1 MEAEDA
7 EDFDAV
13 SYDVEA
19 TSKKTP
25 LPAATITTIT
35 NEQQTELKT
44 VTGVVSGE
52 AANSGEE
59 KLLVSTYLRSLSTD
73 STCNVIEM
81 IDGDGS
87 GSKLLPSPSPPQ
99 CNHNHNHIHHNHHLL
114 QHHGNQNHRRLCE
127 DGGVGDGDDDKEED
141 ELKRK
146 IKRKA
151 MVADANNQMEPIVI
165 HANKGMFTPLNYLNS
180 FLYLKILIGY
190 FKSLIRS

>member
-7 EDFDAV
+7 EDFDVA

-19 TSKKTP
+19 SSKKPP
-25 LPAATITTIT
+25 LPVATTTIT

-81 IDGDGS
+81 GDSS
-87 GSKLLPSPSPPQ
+87 GGKLLSSSPPQ
-99 CNHNHNHIHHNHHLL
+99 CNHNHNHNHIHHNHHLL
-114 QHHGNQNHRRLCE
+114 QHHSHQNHRHLCE
-127 DGGVGDGDDDKEED
+127 DGDDGEED
-141 ELKRK
+141 EVKRK

-151 MVADANNQMEPIVI
+151 MAAADANNQMEPIVL
-165 HANKGMFTPLNYLNS
+165 HANKGMLSFKLLFTF
-180 FLYLKILIGY
+180 FLYLKS
-190 FKSLIRS
+190 F